1 MKTSENPGSAIDHG
15 RFGYARVSTR
25 GQTLE
30 AQLSGLAEARIPPAN
45 VFAEKKSGKAG
56 SPRPQWDDVR
66 SRLRPGDTLVVTKL
80 DRMGRDMRET
90 METAR
95 SLQDLGAKLE
105 ILSGPLAGVYDPRG
119 MGKIFFAMLA
129 GFAEL
134 EREMM
139 IERTLDG
146 LVQAEAEGRHGGR
159 PSVISKDM
167 MHIALGRRAEGES
180 VTSIAKSLKYNTA
193 SGEERTVSRR
203 ALYNA
208 FKAHDT
214 ERVEGQIG
222 LHRAACTRFRIP
234 VPPHVVPWES

>member
-1 MKTSENPGSAIDHG
+1 MHTLRVVEKSEKSGPAAVDHG

-30 AQLSGLAEARIPPAN
+30 VQVSALADAGVAPGN

-56 SPRPQWDDVR
+56 SPRPRWDDVR

-90 METAR
+90 METAW

-105 ILSGPLAGVYDPRG
+105 ILSGPLAGIYDPRG

-139 IERTLDG
+139 VERTLDG
-146 LVQAEAEGRHGGR
+146 LAQADAEGRHGGR
-159 PSVISKDM
+159 PPVISKDM
-167 MHIALGRRAEGES
+167 MHIALGRRADGES
-180 VTSIAKSLKYNTA
+180 VTSIAKSLTYKTA
-193 SGEERTVSRR
+193 GGEERTVSRR

-208 FKAHDT
+208 FKTHDA
-214 ERVEGQIG
+214 ERAE
-222 LHRAACTRFRIP
+222 AA
-234 VPPHVVPWES
+234 